1 MICPMLCRH
10 CHNQIEEGFQFCP
23 KCGLRLKTVSQFLKG
38 SEGRRAIRWGV
49 ALAVMLFGGGLIL
62 FAVRQNQISK
72 LRQRERD
79 GLAYVAWLAS
89 EIPSASILE
98 LAIGKPLRSSQVS
111 SGRSIT
117 WFRIR
122 DGFLGMENSSGIFHF
137 RPDKLWSSVV
147 PSGYQQQSEPVLVA
161 GELVTTYSGSNDL
174 SLTAL
179 ASDKRPSTVTEFI
192 VWKLT
197 SN

>member
-1 MICPMLCRH
+1 MLCRQ

-23 KCGLRLKTVSQFLKG
+23 KCGLRLKTVSEFLKAA
-38 SEGRRAIRWGV
+38 EGRRAIRWGV
-49 ALAVMLFGGGLIL
+49 AVAATLFAGVLIL

-89 EIPSASILE
+89 EMPSASILE

-117 WFRIR
+117 WFQIR
-122 DGFLGMENSSGIFHF
+122 DGFLGMESSGIFHF
-137 RPDKLWSSVV
+137 RPDKLLSPVV

-161 GELVTTYSGSNDL
+161 GELVTTYSGPNGL
-174 SLTAL
+174 GLTAL

-192 VWKLT
+192 VWKQT
-197 SN
+197 AN